1 LREVTLSAR
10 CGVAVDQA
18 FARCTIEQL
27 DCALTLRIRSIRCT
41 RFFDCSAELRALG
54 AIPDRCRA
62 RLPHVLFR

>member
-18 FARCTIEQL
+18 FPSGAIEQL
-27 DCALTLRIRSIRCT
+27 DCALALRIRGIRGT
-41 RFFDCSAELRALG
+41 RFLDCSAELRALG